1 MPCFLLQRNL
11 ATSVQLFSRR
21 LHTDDLQA
29 TSCPTHQSCILCFE
43 RSDVEFMS
51 LIFKHLSH
59 LELSASGI
67 FRNSTQASDQT
78 GPSNLRLSAS
88 CRPPMLQRIKCN
100 HQPLNTEHSWNSS
113 SSRDVAV
120 VNNRSMFLN
129 LLHYQC
135 GTYSSFQS
143 KNRGQHS
150 VPRIP
155 WLLHSFDRKVRIRRS
170 AGGVVLPTRAS
181 QSHLSMEAFP
191 CSRVFDGTSLLW
203 WRRRGRVWICCAS
216 HSKIEGSRDRHESI
230 TIRAY
235 RIERELFSRR

>member
-1 MPCFLLQRNL
+1 
-11 ATSVQLFSRR
+11 
-21 LHTDDLQA
+21 
-29 TSCPTHQSCILCFE
+29 
-43 RSDVEFMS
+43 MS
-51 LIFKHLSH
+51 SLRAGS
-59 LELSASGI
+59 SGI
-67 FRNSTQASDQT
+67 PPKRLTKR
-78 GPSNLRLSAS
+78 GPAICVYLAL

-120 VNNRSMFLN
+120 VNNRSTFLN

-155 WLLHSFDRKVRIRRS
+155 WLLHSFDREGPHSKVCRWCRF
-170 AGGVVLPTRAS
+170 AHQAS

-203 WRRRGRVWICCAS
+203 WRRRGRVWDLLCIS
-216 HSKIEGSRDRHESI
+216 LENRGLTRSS
-230 TIRAY
+230 
-235 RIERELFSRR
+235 